1 MDTYPD
7 IRRGIF
13 CTKVAKI
20 AKRSKTSN
28 SIEAIPHANRKTT
41 PIRRRQIDRNNTG
54 QAREHQSIS
63 KKTLIQMI
71 SKGCKIKKRS
81 NEQ

>member
-41 PIRRRQIDRNNTG
+41 PIRNRQKDRNNTG
-54 QAREHQSIS
+54 QAREHQSTS
-63 KKTLIQMI
+63 KTALIQLT
-71 SKGCKIKKRS
+71 SKGCKLENR
-81 NEQ
+81 E